1 MNFTWLLFN
10 LLFKDNLSSPT
21 EKFMNTLSQQVNNG
35 ILNHGSGP
43 CSLDLIKQTE
53 GGVRSLEVLDRTS
66 KSQTE
71 RVSPTSDRS
80 STLSVD
86 ARTNDAAPIEIS
98 RL

>member
-35 ILNHGSGP
+35 ILNYGSGP

-53 GGVRSLEVLDRTS
+53 GGV
-66 KSQTE
+66 
-71 RVSPTSDRS
+71 
-80 STLSVD
+80 
-86 ARTNDAAPIEIS
+86 
-98 RL
+98 